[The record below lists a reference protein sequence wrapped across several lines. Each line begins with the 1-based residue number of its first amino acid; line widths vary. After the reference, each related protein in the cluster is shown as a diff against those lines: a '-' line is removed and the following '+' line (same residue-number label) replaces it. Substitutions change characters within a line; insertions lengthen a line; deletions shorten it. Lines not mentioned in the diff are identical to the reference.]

1 MTLTIEE
8 LRSLAEG
15 DVASLRSDEGWLQ
28 AGLPRYARLFG
39 RDACI
44 SAWQVLPEHP
54 EVAEATIRALAV
66 TQGTTYHRRR
76 EEQPGKIG
84 HEIPAR
90 RADRVRMEFR
100 KQFRWGF
107 PYYGSIDATSWWVR
121 LVAAHREHTGDDTLA
136 RDVGPNLERAARW
149 MATDARIGVHAMVAY
164 ERINPAGLEHQAWRD
179 ADMEGIEIAPPV
191 APVELQGYHEAAAE
205 ALTDLGVDVPAR
217 VWGDPAAFDRH
228 FWMDDVGTHAF
239 AVGGD
244 GDRIDAVTSNPGH
257 LLDTPILSS
266 ERARAVA
273 DRLFAPDL
281 WTEAGI
287 RTHSMVDPAFDPD
300 SYQRGSVWP
309 HDNWVIHEG
318 LRAIGRRDQAA
329 RLRRAVLDACRR
341 LESIPELYAVHDGRP
356 VVLAIAQTVQAWS
369 CGAVLAFLRA
379 ETET

>member
-15 DVASLRSDEGWLQ
+15 DVDRLRSDDGWLQ

-54 EVAEATIRALAV
+54 DVAEATIRALAV
-66 TQGTTYHRRR
+66 TQGVTYHRRR

-84 HEIPAR
+84 HEIPVR
-90 RADRVRMEFR
+90 TADRIRMEFR

-107 PYYGSIDATSWWVR
+107 PYYGSIDATAWWVR
-121 LVAAHREHTGDDTLA
+121 LVAAHRERTGDDALA
-136 RDVGPNLERAARW
+136 REVRPNLERAASW
-149 MATDARIGVHAMVAY
+149 MATDARTGVGAMVAY
-164 ERINPAGLEHQAWRD
+164 ERVNPAGLEHQAWRD
-179 ADMEGIEIAPPV
+179 ADMEGMEIAPPV
-191 APVELQGYHEAAAE
+191 APVELQGYHEAAAD
-205 ALTDLGVDVPAR
+205 ALRALGVDVPDGVR
-217 VWGDPAAFDRH
+217 GDPDVFDRE
-228 FWMDDVGTHAF
+228 FWMGEAGIHAF

-244 GDRIDAVTSNPGH
+244 GTRIEAITSNPGH
-257 LLDTPILSS
+257 LLGTPILRS
-266 ERARAVA
+266 ERAEAVA

-287 RTHSMVDPAFDPD
+287 RTHSTEDDVFDPD

-318 LRAIGRRDQAA
+318 LRAIGRHDQAE
-329 RLRRAVLDACRR
+329 RLRRAVLDACRH
-341 LESIPELYAVHDGRP
+341 LEVIPELYAVHDDRP
-356 VVLAIAQTVQAWS
+356 VALAIAQPVQAWS

-379 ETET
+379 EAED

>member
-1 MTLTIEE
+1 MTLTVAE

-15 DVASLRSDEGWLQ
+15 DVDRLRVDDGWLQ

-44 SAWQVLPEHP
+44 SAWQVLPESP
-54 EVAEATIRALAV
+54 AVAEATIRALAA
-66 TQGTTYHRRR
+66 TQGEIYHRRR

-84 HEIPAR
+84 HEIPVR
-90 RADRVRMEFR
+90 RADRIRMELR

-121 LVAAHREHTGDDTLA
+121 LVAAHRAHTGDDTLA
-136 RDVGPNLERAARW
+136 REVGPNLERAATW
-149 MATDARIGVHAMVAY
+149 MATDARTGVDAMVAY
-164 ERINPAGLEHQAWRD
+164 ERVNPAGLEHQAWRD
-179 ADMEGIEIAPPV
+179 ADMEGIEITAPV

-205 ALTDLGVDVPAR
+205 ALVALGMDVADGVR
-217 VWGDPAAFDRH
+217 GDSAAFDRQ
-228 FWMDDVGTHAF
+228 FWMNDVGSHAF

-244 GDRIDAVTSNPGH
+244 GHRIDAVTSNPGH
-257 LLDTPILSS
+257 LLGTPILSS
-266 ERARAVA
+266 ERAGAVA
-273 DRLFAPDL
+273 DRLFAADL

-287 RTHSMVDPAFDPD
+287 RTHSSEDGAFDPD

-318 LRAIGRRDQAA
+318 LRAVGRHDQAA
-329 RLRRAVLDACRR
+329 RVRRAVLDACRR
-341 LESIPELYAVHDGRP
+341 LEAIPELYAVHDDQP
-356 VVLAIAQTVQAWS
+356 VALAIAQPVQAWS

-379 ETET
+379 EAED